1 MKEQSKKPL
10 SLFETWEIYQTMK
23 WRLSK
28 DVFGRDED
36 WKDGDWREKL
46 YGSDGGEGLGT
57 LQLILTAILSGGHV
71 LLEDYPGS
79 GKSFLAKKLSECFK
93 DDLEERKIE
102 VVAFRRIQCV
112 PDLLPADIVGYNRPA
127 QGINSSSTLF
137 LPGPIF
143 AHFVLLDEINR
154 TTPKV
159 QSAMLEAMAE
169 GQVTVEGVGHE
180 LGKLFFVIATQ
191 NPLDKTGTYPLPA
204 ASLDRFIF
212 KRTLSPVGRNASVRI
227 MLESGP
233 NGKALFKDWCE
244 EKHVPIPGGGPTHYD
259 TNRQVL
265 ATELVAAKD
274 AIKEQVKL
282 SHATVEALLN
292 LDKLIGE
299 SCSKPFAD
307 TGIQFEEG
315 SRPSPRTLQRLAGTL
330 KVMALIREGEKL
342 EKQAELDDRSRE
354 KKDQSEEERKKEA
367 QRKRAVIE
375 AGFKKFD
382 AAKKPVEPDPSLQTD
397 PSLLK
402 PIVADFMRH
411 RVHIK
416 SGRPVSPRD
425 LETCLVSI
433 AEEAVKRTLIP

>member
-1 MKEQSKKPL
+1 M
-10 SLFETWEIYQTMK
+10 
-23 WRLSK
+23 
-28 DVFGRDED
+28 FGRDED

-79 GKSFLAKKLSECFK
+79 GKSFLAKKLSECLD
-93 DDLEERKIE
+93 DDLDEMKWQKT
-102 VVAFRRIQCV
+102 VLKPFRRIQCV
-112 PDLLPADIVGYNRPA
+112 PDLLPSDILGYNRPA
-127 QGINSSSTLF
+127 QGGILGVPDF
-137 LPGPIF
+137 LPGPVF
-143 AHFVLLDEINR
+143 AHFLLLDEINR

-169 GQVTVEGVGHE
+169 GQVTVDGFAHK
-180 LGKLFFVIATQ
+180 LGPLFFVIATQ

-212 KRTLSPVGRNASVRI
+212 KRTLPPVGKNASVRI

-233 NGKALFKDWCE
+233 NGKALFEAWCDD
-244 EKHVPIPGGGPTHYD
+244 KKVPIPGGGPKHYD
-259 TNRQVL
+259 TNRLVL

-292 LDKLIGE
+292 LDRLIAE

-307 TGIQFEEG
+307 TGILFEEG

-330 KVMALIREGEKL
+330 KVMALIREGERL
-342 EKQAELDDRSRE
+342 EKQAELGDQSRE

-382 AAKKPVEPDPSLQTD
+382 AAKDPLETD

>member
-1 MKEQSKKPL
+1 
-10 SLFETWEIYQTMK
+10 
-23 WRLSK
+23 
-28 DVFGRDED
+28 
-36 WKDGDWREKL
+36 
-46 YGSDGGEGLGT
+46 
-57 LQLILTAILSGGHV
+57 
-71 LLEDYPGS
+71 
-79 GKSFLAKKLSECFK
+79 
-93 DDLEERKIE
+93 
-102 VVAFRRIQCV
+102 
-112 PDLLPADIVGYNRPA
+112 
-127 QGINSSSTLF
+127 
-137 LPGPIF
+137 
-143 AHFVLLDEINR
+143 
-154 TTPKV
+154 
-159 QSAMLEAMAE
+159 
-169 GQVTVEGVGHE
+169 VEGVRHN
-180 LGKLFFVIATQ
+180 LGELFFVIATQ

-233 NGKALFKDWCE
+233 NGKTLFKDWCE
-244 EKHVPIPGGGPTHYD
+244 KMHVPIPGGSPTHYD
-259 TNRQVL
+259 TSRVVL
-265 ATELVAAKD
+265 GSELVAAKD

-330 KVMALIREGEKL
+330 KVMALIREGERL
-342 EKQAELDDRSRE
+342 EKQAEPDDRPRE

-382 AAKKPVEPDPSLQTD
+382 AAKKPLETDPSLQTD

>member
-169 GQVTVEGVGHE
+169 GQVTVEGVGHN
-180 LGKLFFVIATQ
+180 LGELFFVIATQ

-233 NGKALFKDWCE
+233 NGKALFEAWRKDKTWCKD
-244 EKHVPIPGGGPTHYD
+244 EKDSIAGGGPTHYD

-265 ATELVAAKD
+265 ATELVAAKG
-274 AIKEQVKL
+274 ALKEQVKL

-292 LDKLIGE
+292 LDRLIAE

-307 TGIQFEEG
+307 TGILFEEG

-330 KVMALIREGEKL
+330 KVMALIREGERL

-367 QRKRAVIE
+367 QRKRSFIE

-382 AAKKPVEPDPSLQTD
+382 AATAPLETD

-416 SGRPVSPRD
+416 SGRNVSPRD